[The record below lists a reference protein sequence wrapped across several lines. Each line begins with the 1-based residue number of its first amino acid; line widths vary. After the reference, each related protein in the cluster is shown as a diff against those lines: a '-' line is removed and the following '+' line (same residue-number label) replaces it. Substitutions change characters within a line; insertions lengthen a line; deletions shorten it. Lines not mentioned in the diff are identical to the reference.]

1 MEDFLLFDIFIG
13 LLTNVIWVIIGFA
26 FANRKRIKMY
36 LDVLR
41 FWNKD
46 IRFSIA
52 YLYRIKIANKY
63 LLIKGEHIDQYQ
75 PVGGVY
81 KVYDSFKELETRFE
95 IRFENEVGFYEDGDL
110 RFFSKGKYVLKILD
124 WFNSRKNREVSV
136 YREFLEEI
144 ITDNI
149 LPKEA
154 LRNIRIEYVKQI
166 EPRIRFST
174 NYQKEEI
181 LIFDI
186 YEIYL
191 PKEYE
196 NLISDYQSKH
206 DTIKLIDFR
215 DIEKEC
221 VQINEFSKK
230 IGAHSKYIL

>member
-1 MEDFLLFDIFIG
+1 M
-13 LLTNVIWVIIGFA
+13 
-26 FANRKRIKMY
+26 
-36 LDVLR
+36 
-41 FWNKD
+41 
-46 IRFSIA
+46 
-52 YLYRIKIANKY
+52 
-63 LLIKGEHIDQYQ
+63 
-75 PVGGVY
+75 
-81 KVYDSFKELETRFE
+81 
-95 IRFENEVGFYEDGDL
+95 GFYEDGDL

-149 LPKEA
+149 LPNEA
-154 LRNIRIEYVKQI
+154 LRNIRIEYIKQI

-196 NLISDYQSKH
+196 NLICDYQSKH